1 MAAQSTRELTK
12 RRVDSALS
20 ALGPKRPRPGTTA
33 PSPRRAGAATATAS
47 NADKFRPWSR
57 DDLLARIATYKIHT
71 WLVQSPHLSPVKC
84 ARNGWVNIDC
94 STLKCPQCAAKL
106 IAELPDD
113 LTGSEEVRWI
123 ERLSQMLQS
132 SHNANCPWKGH
143 ECSESIYSVP
153 LATSQ
158 ETVDEICRHA
168 ADLLGFAGL
177 LPATE
182 HPLSSFQS
190 GLLRDLRRKALALHG
205 EKSESE
211 APPGDCDVAS
221 ALVLALLGWRADPSV
236 PRPAI
241 KCELCFRSV
250 GLWLFRS
257 ADGSRTGLA
266 ADAASTRGDIQPF
279 NVVDEHRAFC
289 YWAHGSAATPEKP
302 GGSNTPANATSA
314 SAVPG
319 WQKTIASILRAK
331 TMSNENN
338 GSSSESSSDADAGE
352 ASSGTDDDGSG
363 TDKDSDKAG
372 MGQDEAMFKRLKP
385 FNISAISA
393 AAEAFGIPF
402 SMGLL
407 ARATKKLA
415 LMTGVAEPSPQSSI
429 LTTTSADEHP
439 RFDFLDDPLLA
450 GAHSGWE
457 SDRPAR
463 ADMDSDTGLVE
474 HGNVV
479 EEQSND
485 DQDDGIPSSIDTSG
499 LASLLGDSSLASALE
514 DPAQAHAILEYVK
527 SLLRAKNQAHPA
539 S

>member
-1 MAAQSTRELTK
+1 
-12 RRVDSALS
+12 
-20 ALGPKRPRPGTTA
+20 
-33 PSPRRAGAATATAS
+33 
-47 NADKFRPWSR
+47 
-57 DDLLARIATYKIHT
+57 
-71 WLVQSPHLSPVKC
+71 
-84 ARNGWVNIDC
+84 
-94 STLKCPQCAAKL
+94 
-106 IAELPDD
+106 
-113 LTGSEEVRWI
+113 
-123 ERLSQMLQS
+123 
-132 SHNANCPWKGH
+132 
-143 ECSESIYSVP
+143 
-153 LATSQ
+153 
-158 ETVDEICRHA
+158 
-168 ADLLGFAGL
+168 
-177 LPATE
+177 
-182 HPLSSFQS
+182 
-190 GLLRDLRRKALALHG
+190 
-205 EKSESE
+205 
-211 APPGDCDVAS
+211 
-221 ALVLALLGWRADPSV
+221 
-236 PRPAI
+236 
-241 KCELCFRSV
+241 LCFRSV

-266 ADAASTRGDIQPF
+266 ADAANTRGDTQPF
-279 NVVDEHRAFC
+279 NVVDEHRTFC

-302 GGSNTPANATSA
+302 GSSNTPANATSA

-338 GSSSESSSDADAGE
+338 GSSSEASSDADAGE

-372 MGQDEAMFKRLKP
+372 MGQDEVMFKRLKP

-457 SDRPAR
+457 SDRLAR
-463 ADMDSDTGLVE
+463 ADMDSDTDLVE
-474 HGNVV
+474 HGNAV

-485 DQDDGIPSSIDTSG
+485 DQDDGITSSIDTSG

-514 DPAQAHAILEYVK
+514 DPAQAHAILEYSSGGKARQRK
-527 SLLRAKNQAHPA
+527 SGRDKHAPATASMEERKRVAILVLGDIGRSPRMQYHALSLAKAGLLVDLIGYADSTPMEGILA
-539 S
+539 SPDIRIRHLQSPPQPPSSAPRMLFYLYAPLKVVYQLVVLFWMMLATITRPDYILIQVRTASRPTDLSGATLLLTGSCS